1 VWHMDTLAELAQAD
15 PARFVATPYRVTEL
29 GG

>member
-1 VWHMDTLAELAQAD
+1 MDTLDTLAELAQAD
-15 PARFVATPYRVTEL
+15 PALFVATPYRVTEL